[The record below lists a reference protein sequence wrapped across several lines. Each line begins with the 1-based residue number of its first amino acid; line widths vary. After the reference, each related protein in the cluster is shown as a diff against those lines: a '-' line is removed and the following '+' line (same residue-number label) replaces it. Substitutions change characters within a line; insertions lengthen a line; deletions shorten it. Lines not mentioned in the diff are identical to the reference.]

1 MKDNSTIRQAFERM
15 KYHRY
20 AAIPIIN
27 DDGRYVGTL
36 TEDDLL
42 LKIKNTPGL
51 TFRNIGRTPLSE
63 IERHTKNT
71 PVSINAQMED
81 LVARAAEQD
90 FIPVID
96 DSGIFI
102 GIIRRCEFIR
112 YCDCVDH
119 LNSPTTT
126 SITSTNYFGFSYERK
141 RMTTFRGLL
150 RVSGTRLEQSKRGN
164 LPHQVC

>member
-1 MKDNSTIRQAFERM
+1 MPKKDVIYMKDNSTIRQAFERM

-27 DDGRYVGTL
+27 EDGKYVGTL
-36 TEDDLL
+36 TEDDLF
-42 LKIKNTPGL
+42 LKMKNTPGL
-51 TFRNIGRTPLSE
+51 TFMNTEKTPLSE
-63 IERHTKNT
+63 IARHTKNT

-102 GIIRRCEFIR
+102 GIIRRCELIR
-112 YCDCVDH
+112 YCDCVNY
-119 LNSPTTT
+119 LNSSATT
-126 SITSTNYFGFSYERK
+126 SLTPTYYFGFSCEHKRRPPFIGSKKRK
-141 RMTTFRGLL
+141 STAHYA
-150 RVSGTRLEQSKRGN
+150 K
-164 LPHQVC
+164 